1 MHTSL
6 IWPAACDRAFAAA
19 ATLLAVSIFV
29 GVQKSNEAQSAMD
42 EAGARLQARKN
53 AVLVFGATGKLG
65 REVVAQVP
73 SPAQLQLLTVNQA
86 DKL

>member
-1 MHTSL
+1 M
-6 IWPAACDRAFAAA
+6 
-19 ATLLAVSIFV
+19 
-29 GVQKSNEAQSAMD
+29 N

-73 SPAQLQLLTVNQA
+73 ADQLELPPNTRA
-86 DKL
+86 DRL